1 MLDFKCVS
9 LKIFFRKSGGKTK
22 NCCAVVLYFSL
33 MSGSEVMMLGT
44 IILQTSVSLCLLI
57 KHENQVLS
65 WGNAHSNIG
74 FRNQKSLLFR

>member
-9 LKIFFRKSGGKTK
+9 LKIFFRESGGKTK
-22 NCCAVVLYFSL
+22 NCCAVVFYFAL

-44 IILQTSVSLCLLI
+44 IILQASVSLCLLI

-65 WGNAHSNIG
+65 RGNAHSNIG
-74 FRNQKSLLFR
+74 FRNQKSLHFH

>member
-22 NCCAVVLYFSL
+22 NCCAVVFYFSL

-44 IILQTSVSLCLLI
+44 IVRQASVSLCVLI

-65 WGNAHSNIG
+65 RGNAHSNVG
-74 FRNQKSLLFR
+74 LRNQKSLHFC